1 MKKTLATL
9 LFLVFLLPSG
19 LVLAQNTNLDTGGV
33 NSGFD
38 TGGVNSGF
46 DTGGVNQGTNNSVG
60 LQNPLRS
67 GGSIPE
73 LFQVLLDI
81 VMVFAVP
88 LIVFFIIY
96 AGFMYVTARGSS
108 DKVQKAHMALLY
120 ALIGG
125 VLILGARVLIDVVGG
140 TVDSIIK

>member
-1 MKKTLATL
+1 MKKTLVTL
-9 LFLVFLLPSG
+9 LFFAFLLPPG
-19 LVLAQNTNLDTGGV
+19 LVLAEDTGRAVTDPGRSV
-33 NSGFD
+33 TDPGRSVTDPGFSAAD
-38 TGGVNSGF
+38 GSS
-46 DTGGVNQGTNNSVG
+46 NSVG

-96 AGFMYVTARGSS
+96 AGFMYVTARGNMET
-108 DKVQKAHMALLY
+108 VQKAHRALLY
-120 ALIGG
+120 ALIGAIIIIG
-125 VLILGARVLIDVVGG
+125 ANVLVKIISG
-140 TVDSIIK
+140 TVHSILK